1 MPQDEFLA
9 LKDRC
14 ERRFIA
20 KDGWGTEPVRVT
32 HHDAKGDWNEGC
44 NFLGREC
51 VSPTQKIITTM
62 EELGIKDLDNWS
74 IWFQYIINKMTVIPH
89 RDGALRLS
97 DQANTYTAIVYTSDW
112 QDGWGGEFIVGEP
125 TYTEEDY
132 KMMREQKAFP
142 RAKGM
147 KNLTH
152 VIEPKPNRMLI
163 WSREEW
169 HAVQKV
175 TNPDS
180 DYVRS
185 FFGSGWS
192 SIDVQT
198 AKGEFYDLQ

>member
-1 MPQDEFLA
+1 MIYTQDNFLPQDEFLA

-112 QDGWGGEFIVGEP
+112 QDGWGGEFIVGQP
-125 TYTEEDY
+125 VYDGPGHPVCLTD
-132 KMMREQKAFP
+132 
-142 RAKGM
+142 
-147 KNLTH
+147 LTH
-152 VIEPKPNRMLI
+152 TIKPIPNRLLI
-163 WSREEW
+163 WSRDEW
-169 HAVQKV
+169 HAVNEV
-175 TNPDS
+175 THDDPD
-180 DYVRS
+180 YKRC
-185 FFGSGWS
+185 FYGTGWS
-192 SIDVQT
+192 SIDCNLKF
-198 AKGEFYDLQ
+198 AGPGA

>member
-1 MPQDEFLA
+1 MIYTQDNFLPQDEFLA

-112 QDGWGGEFIVGEP
+112 QDLLLG
-125 TYTEEDY
+125 
-132 KMMREQKAFP
+132 
-142 RAKGM
+142 
-147 KNLTH
+147 NLY
-152 VIEPKPNRMLI
+152 M
-163 WSREEW
+163 
-169 HAVQKV
+169 
-175 TNPDS
+175 
-180 DYVRS
+180 
-185 FFGSGWS
+185 
-192 SIDVQT
+192 T
-198 AKGEFYDLQ
+198 ALGIQFV

>member
-1 MPQDEFLA
+1 MIYTQDNFLPQDEFIA

-51 VSPTQKIITTM
+51 VSQTQKIITTM

-89 RDGALRLS
+89 RDGALRSS

-112 QDGWGGEFIVGEP
+112 QDGWGGEFIVGQP
-125 TYTEEDY
+125 VYDGPGHPVGLTD
-132 KMMREQKAFP
+132 
-142 RAKGM
+142 
-147 KNLTH
+147 LTH
-152 VIEPKPNRMLI
+152 TIKPIPNRLLI
-163 WSREEW
+163 WSRDEW
-169 HAVQKV
+169 HAVNEV
-175 TNPDS
+175 THDDPD
-180 DYVRS
+180 YKRS
-185 FFGSGWS
+185 FYGTGWS
-192 SIDVQT
+192 SIDCNLKFSGPG
-198 AKGEFYDLQ
+198 A

>member
-1 MPQDEFLA
+1 MIYTQDNFLPQDEFLA

-112 QDGWGGEFIVGEP
+112 QDGWGGEFIVGQP
-125 TYTEEDY
+125 VYDGPGHPVSLTD
-132 KMMREQKAFP
+132 
-142 RAKGM
+142 
-147 KNLTH
+147 LTH
-152 VIEPKPNRMLI
+152 TIKPIPNRLLI
-163 WSREEW
+163 WSRDEW
-169 HAVQKV
+169 HAVNEV
-175 TNPDS
+175 THDDPD
-180 DYVRS
+180 YKRS
-185 FFGSGWS
+185 FYGTGWS
-192 SIDVQT
+192 SIDCNLKF
-198 AKGEFYDLQ
+198 AGPGA